1 MRKSITTLILL
12 LFTAI
17 SCYSQSLQQT
27 TYLQILENL
36 ASGLK
41 LELSFSSDQVSL
53 TDSTDFQF
61 NLNADSCILELQE
74 QANLTIKI
82 GRAHV

>member
-41 LELSFSSDQVSL
+41 LELSFSSDLVSL
-53 TDSTDFQF
+53 SDSTDFQF
-61 NLNADSCILELQE
+61 SLILTVVFQ
-74 QANLTIKI
+74 NYRNRPT
-82 GRAHV
+82 